1 MLHAHRTIRI
11 AVAAMFA
18 LVVSNSVRAADGK
31 GDVFTDAA
39 KAGPD
44 YAVQGE
50 YQGKVG
56 ENEQKVG
63 AQVIALGDGKFHCVF
78 YHGGLPGDGWTRDET
93 KVEAEGKTEG
103 DETKFEKDGKS
114 AVIKGGKMSLIHE
127 GGEVVGTLEKVERKS
142 ATLGKQAPD
151 GATVL
156 FGKAGDEKNWKG
168 GKLTDDGN
176 LGVGVTTNQ
185 KFGDCTMHIEF
196 RTPFQP
202 KAGGQGRGNSGVYIN
217 NRYELQVLD
226 SFSLSGENNECG
238 GFYQIKEPI
247 VNMCYPP
254 LAWQTYDIEF
264 SAAKYEGDKKV
275 KNARV
280 TVKHNGV
287 TIHDDLELPRATPGG
302 IGEGP
307 EAAALFFQDHG
318 NPVAFRNVWI
328 AEKQQKE

>member
-1 MLHAHRTIRI
+1 MSRHCYFAHVFAAIAI
-11 AVAAMFA
+11 AVFATAAA
-18 LVVSNSVRAADGK
+18 RAADGK
-31 GDVFTDAA
+31 GDVFTDAS

-56 ENEQKVG
+56 EDSNKVG
-63 AQVIALGDGKFHCVF
+63 AQVIALGDGKFRAVF
-78 YHGGLPGDGWTRDET
+78 YMGGLPGDGWSRGDT
-93 KVEAEGKTEG
+93 KVEAEGKTAEG
-103 DETKFEKDGKS
+103 QTKFEKDGKS
-114 AVIKGGKMSLIHE
+114 AIIKDGKMSLIHE
-127 GGEVVGTLEKVERKS
+127 GGEIVGTLEKVERKS
-142 ATLGKQAPD
+142 PTMGAKAPD
-151 GATVL
+151 GAKVL
-156 FGKAGDEKNWKG
+156 FGEKGDEKNWKG
-168 GKLTDDGN
+168 GKVSEDGY
-176 LGVGVTTNQ
+176 LGVGVTTNE

-217 NRYELQVLD
+217 HRYELQVLD
-226 SFSLSGENNECG
+226 SFGLSGENNECG
-238 GFYQIKEPI
+238 GFYQIKEPS

-254 LAWQTYDIEF
+254 LVWQTYDIEF
-264 SAAKYEGDKKV
+264 TAAKFEGDKKV

-318 NPVAFRNVWI
+318 NPVVYRNVWI
-328 AEKQQKE
+328 AEKKG